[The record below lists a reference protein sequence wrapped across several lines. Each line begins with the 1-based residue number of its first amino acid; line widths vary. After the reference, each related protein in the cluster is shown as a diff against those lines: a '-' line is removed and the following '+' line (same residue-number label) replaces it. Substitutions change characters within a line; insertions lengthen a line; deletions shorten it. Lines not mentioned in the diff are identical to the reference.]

1 MTQFSAPSF
10 PTVVEAVEASAA
22 GGGQDLVFHLEAE
35 PVRLSPGELLEGAR
49 ERAAFLISRDVAP
62 GDPVGVLGPNAPEWV
77 LWAMGA
83 WLARAALVPVP
94 YPVRIRDKGSFAF
107 QVGAITRAVGCRLI
121 VAHPKFA
128 AMLPDLESVVDWT
141 TPHGSSSN
149 VDGRRPQP
157 DDLAVIQLTS
167 GSTALPK
174 GAQLT
179 HRAVESG
186 VRAILTQGELTP
198 ERDRGVA
205 WLPFFHDNGLFGH
218 VILPL
223 AYAGESHLLP
233 VERFAR
239 NPLTWFRVVSEVR
252 GTVTSGPSSAWAMA
266 LRTAARRPDGIDLSS
281 LRWGMMSAESIDPA
295 TVERLSTEGRGLGLD
310 PGAMAGAYGMAEAT
324 LGLTISPPGRG
335 IRIDE
340 VDLDRLVSAGE
351 AVPATGPRTKPVAS
365 CGSPIL
371 GVQIRVVGPE
381 GDLPERT
388 VGEIVASAPSVME
401 GYTGADTPQPIED
414 GWLRTGDLGYLADG
428 ELFVTGRVKELI
440 ISFGRNY
447 HPEDIEWAVSR
458 LPEIREGRT
467 VAFAPTA
474 EDGRAVVV
482 FEPDPRQGDL
492 DGLPARAREAVTN
505 ATGLAAPTVVVV
517 PRGTIPRTTS
527 GKLQRVALRDAWL
540 RGDLARVALAIE
552 PKPVPAPAP
561 AEESRR

>member
-1 MTQFSAPSF
+1 MTQFSVPSF
-10 PTVVEAVEASAA
+10 PTVVDAVEVSAES
-22 GGGQDLVFHLEAE
+22 GGLDLVFHLQAG

-94 YPVRIRDKGSFAF
+94 YPIRVRDRDSFAF
-107 QVGAITRAVGCRLI
+107 QVGAATRAVGCRLI
-121 VAHPKFA
+121 VAHPKFDS
-128 AMLPDLESVVDWT
+128 MLPDEDMVVDWST
-141 TPHGSSSN
+141 RPPVSSSL
-149 VDGRRPQP
+149 DGRRPEP
-157 DDLAVIQLTS
+157 DDIAVIQLTS

-179 HRAVESG
+179 HRAVEAG
-186 VRAILTQGELTP
+186 VRAIRTQGQMTP

-218 VILPL
+218 IILPL

-239 NPLTWFRVVSEVR
+239 NPLTWFRLLTEVG
-252 GTVTSGPSSAWAMA
+252 GTVTSGPSSAWSMA

-281 LRWGMMSAESIDPA
+281 LRWGMMSAESIDP
-295 TVERLSTEGRGLGLD
+295 TVVDRLSAEGPALGLD
-310 PGAMAGAYGMAEAT
+310 PAAMAGAYGMAEAT
-324 LGLTISPPGRG
+324 LGLTICPPGRG
-335 IRIDE
+335 IRTDQ
-340 VDLDRLVSAGE
+340 VDLDRLASEGT
-351 AVPATGPRTKPVAS
+351 AVPATGARTKRVAS
-365 CGSPIL
+365 CGFPIP
-371 GVQIRVVGPE
+371 GVQIRIVGPE
-381 GDLPERT
+381 GHLPERT

-401 GYTGADTPQPIED
+401 GYTGADAPQPIED
-414 GWLRTGDLGYLADG
+414 GWLRTGDLGYVADG

-447 HPEDIEWAVSR
+447 HPEDIEWAVAR

-482 FEPDPRQGDL
+482 FEPDPRQDDL

-505 ATGLAAPTVVVV
+505 ATGLAAPTIVVV

-527 GKLQRVALRDAWL
+527 GKLQRVALREAWL
-540 RGDLARVALAIE
+540 RGDLARVALAME
-552 PKPVPAPAP
+552 PKPMPAQAP
-561 AEESRR
+561 GDERQ